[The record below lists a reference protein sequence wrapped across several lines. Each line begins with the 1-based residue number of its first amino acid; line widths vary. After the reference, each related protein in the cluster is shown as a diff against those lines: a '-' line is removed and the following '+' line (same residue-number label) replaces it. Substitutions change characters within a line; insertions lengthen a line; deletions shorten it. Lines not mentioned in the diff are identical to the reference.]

1 MAFGNE
7 KAKLL
12 GDSNTDSGRM
22 MLNFTRGLQKVLG
35 YGIGMNFKEE
45 LLAIKEDNH
54 RVIQTGMV
62 FNIRLSLTNFA
73 KQPDT
78 PTQRNCLL
86 LADTLIVLKEGA
98 EVLTRSV
105 TRSYGEIS
113 YFLDD
118 EVEENPKAQAPTVKA
133 AG

>member
-1 MAFGNE
+1 MAYGSE
-7 KAKLL
+7 KAQQL
-12 GDSNTDSGRM
+12 GGSNTDAGKQM
-22 MLNFTRGLQKVLG
+22 INFTRGLQKVMG

-45 LLAIKEDNH
+45 LLAIKEDNQ
-54 RVIQTGMV
+54 RIIQSGMV
-62 FNIRLSLTNFA
+62 FNVRLSLTNFA
-73 KQPDT
+73 KQNDA

-86 LADTLIVLKEGA
+86 LADTLIVLKDGA

-118 EVEENPKAQAPTVKA
+118 EVEENKATV
-133 AG
+133 AGTSNSN

>member
-1 MAFGNE
+1 
-7 KAKLL
+7 
-12 GDSNTDSGRM
+12 
-22 MLNFTRGLQKVLG
+22 MLNFCRGLQKILG

-45 LLAIKEDNH
+45 LLAIKEDNE

-62 FNIRLSLTNFA
+62 FNVRLSLTNFA
-73 KQPDT
+73 KATDA
-78 PTQRNCLL
+78 PTTRNCLL
-86 LADTLIVLKEGA
+86 LADTLVVLKEGA

-118 EVEENPKAQAPTVKA
+118 EVDEKA
-133 AG
+133 

>member
-1 MAFGNE
+1 MV
-7 KAKLL
+7 
-12 GDSNTDSGRM
+12 
-22 MLNFTRGLQKVLG
+22 LNV
-35 YGIGMNFKEE
+35 
-45 LLAIKEDNH
+45 
-54 RVIQTGMV
+54 
-62 FNIRLSLTNFA
+62 RLSLTNFA
-73 KQPDT
+73 KLNDA

-118 EVEENPKAQAPTVKA
+118 ELDEGKV
-133 AG
+133 